1 MPITSKT
8 SVEDAIK
15 DFEKSDAPQF
25 KDKSKAK
32 IAQMAIAA
40 TYKAKKNTMKNK
52 NKLKEGELEVVYAVK
67 KPYAGCELTD
77 LVQLI
82 DPLVGL
88 EGHTIVPEDI
98 HSVYSDQDMAVATA
112 QELHADHQEGEQA
125 LEEKKGDVASK
136 ITKAI
141 DTLEKKRKEHVD
153 MAKEDPKNARDHK
166 ELIAGLATKIDRLMD
181 QLAKVEKSKKLIDG
195 NKDKKKK

>member
-1 MPITSKT
+1 MPITKKT
-8 SVEDAIK
+8 PINKVVK
-15 DFEKSDAPQF
+15 DFQKSDAPQF
-25 KDKSKAK
+25 KGKSKAK
-32 IAQMAIAA
+32 RAEMGVAA
-40 TYKAKKNTMKNK
+40 ALHAKG
-52 NKLKEGELEVVYAVK
+52 KLKEGELEVVYAVK

-98 HSVYSDQDMAVATA
+98 HSVYSDQDMAVAIA
-112 QELHADHQEGEQA
+112 QELHADHKEGEQA

-166 ELIAGLATKIDRLMD
+166 ENIAGLATKIDRLMD